1 MKEPLSI
8 GKRIK
13 NIAPVR
19 LIVISFALIILFGAG
34 LLTLPISARDGQVTN
49 FVDALFTATSATC
62 VTGLVVVDTWTHFNG
77 FGQAVILFL
86 IQVGGLGIVT
96 FTTGFTVLM
105 RRKLSLKDR
114 KLASENT
121 SGSGLEIP
129 RLLKTILLFTITTE
143 IIGALILMI
152 RFVPKFGA
160 YGIWISI
167 FLAVSGYCNAG
178 FDVLGFELKD
188 GSLTNYAGDPL
199 VSVTIALLI
208 VIGGLG
214 FVAISDVY
222 FKKVFP
228 HLQRIYQRNKTQQKQ
243 KKMGLNLH
251 TQVVLGTTAILLVVG
266 TGVILLCEWDNTM
279 SHLNW
284 GEKINAAFFQSAS
297 ARTAGY
303 FSINIGA
310 ERSITQVF
318 TILLMFIGA
327 SPASTGG
334 GIKTTTLVVL
344 IATVFSVMRGNED
357 TVLLKRML
365 DKATVYRA
373 LAIAFAGLVIVAVPT
388 IIIETTNE
396 NVGFLAALFE
406 STSAFSTTGLT
417 MGITPALNAG
427 SKLILVFAMF
437 AGRVGPVS
445 LALAIVMRKGR
456 HSSSILPEGK
466 IIVG

>member
-284 GEKINAAFFQSAS
+284 GISCIHRRWDQNNNTGCFDCNCIQRNA
-297 ARTAGY
+297 
-303 FSINIGA
+303 
-310 ERSITQVF
+310 
-318 TILLMFIGA
+318 
-327 SPASTGG
+327 
-334 GIKTTTLVVL
+334 
-344 IATVFSVMRGNED
+344 
-357 TVLLKRML
+357 
-365 DKATVYRA
+365 
-373 LAIAFAGLVIVAVPT
+373 
-388 IIIETTNE
+388 
-396 NVGFLAALFE
+396 
-406 STSAFSTTGLT
+406 
-417 MGITPALNAG
+417 
-427 SKLILVFAMF
+427 
-437 AGRVGPVS
+437 
-445 LALAIVMRKGR
+445 RK
-456 HSSSILPEGK
+456 
-466 IIVG
+466 